1 MGDGGI
7 DGRGGGVRVKIVIL
21 GVGRMKN
28 SPFERLWQD
37 YAKRLVPP
45 PALVEFDDRRVSKT
59 QESLLAAI
67 PPTSLCVALDERG
80 ESFSSL
86 EFARLLQNW
95 REQGR
100 AAVSFI
106 QGGADGLP
114 PEVKTRADLL
124 LSLGRMTLPHLLAR
138 LVLLEQLYRAQT
150 ISANHPYHRE

>member
-1 MGDGGI
+1 M
-7 DGRGGGVRVKIVIL
+7 KIVIL

-28 SPFERLWQD
+28 SPFEKPWQD

-45 PALVEFDDRRVSKT
+45 PTLVEIDDRRASKT
-59 QESLLAAI
+59 RESLLAAI
-67 PPTSLCVALDERG
+67 PPASFLVALDERG

-100 AAVSFI
+100 TTVSFV
-106 QGGADGLP
+106 QGGGADGLP
-114 PEVKTRADLL
+114 TEVTSQSDLR
-124 LSLGRMTLPHLLAR
+124 LSFGRMTLPHLLAR

-150 ISANHPYHRE
+150 ITAGHPYHRE